1 MEYGLEPLMIFA
13 QSVQAHRQC
22 CPHSTRSRVK
32 LLTVPY
38 HELSIHNTPSTIAAV
53 FRAPF
58 DPTSANF
65 LTGSATMS
73 RYDPEDPLNQV
84 QAVYSR
90 YSDSRGSKE
99 YDNSFQAT
107 EEIGEIIEDVRDS
120 VSPDSS
126 FGEKVRAMSV
136 ILQISNE
143 VFEGD
148 NSTLGSEI
156 RKNFYQLPVASC
168 VTHIFNILSPE
179 ELVALQADGALAE
192 EMIGARQLAEGYAH
206 EIELDDVID
215 SIAMEDY
222 MSEDEEEDEVHGGS
236 SQQPIDLTLD

>member
-1 MEYGLEPLMIFA
+1 
-13 QSVQAHRQC
+13 
-22 CPHSTRSRVK
+22 
-32 LLTVPY
+32 
-38 HELSIHNTPSTIAAV
+38 
-53 FRAPF
+53 
-58 DPTSANF
+58 
-65 LTGSATMS
+65 
-73 RYDPEDPLNQV
+73 
-84 QAVYSR
+84 
-90 YSDSRGSKE
+90 
-99 YDNSFQAT
+99 
-107 EEIGEIIEDVRDS
+107 
-120 VSPDSS
+120 
-126 FGEKVRAMSV
+126 MSV